1 VSRSDEY
8 RKYAAECIGTA
19 QTKVDERIKTDLV
32 TIAMHW
38 LTLADHVDDMAA
50 KYMAAKYE
58 ETPARLS
65 RQTGQDFSGLN
76 LDAG

>member
-1 VSRSDEY
+1 VSRSDDY

-19 QTKVDERIKTDLV
+19 HTKVDERIKTDLV

-50 KYMAAKYE
+50 KYE
-58 ETPARLS
+58 ETSARFS
-65 RQTGQDFSGLN
+65 RKTGKDFSSLN
-76 LDAG
+76 